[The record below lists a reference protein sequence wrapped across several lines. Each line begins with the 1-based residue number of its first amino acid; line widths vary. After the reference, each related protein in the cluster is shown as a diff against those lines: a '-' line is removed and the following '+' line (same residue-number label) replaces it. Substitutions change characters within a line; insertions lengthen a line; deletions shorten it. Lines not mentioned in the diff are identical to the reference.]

1 MPILVGSVGKQ
12 LLLGDARIADK
23 HLQTAQGFFGLG
35 HSGAH
40 LGGVARV
47 SADGQKRP
55 GRGEGAGL
63 GGYGLG
69 GFGVCMIGKGHVVA
83 RAGQRQHSRRANA
96 PAAAG
101 QKHVTHHFFF
111 LFSRSIAKKSCKSAC
126 ASSSSNPDS
135 ITG

>member
-1 MPILVGSVGKQ
+1 MRVPILVGSVGKQ

-63 GGYGLG
+63 AATASAAS
-69 GFGVCMIGKGHVVA
+69 GVHD
-83 RAGQRQHSRRANA
+83 R
-96 PAAAG
+96 
-101 QKHVTHHFFF
+101 
-111 LFSRSIAKKSCKSAC
+111 
-126 ASSSSNPDS
+126 
-135 ITG
+135 